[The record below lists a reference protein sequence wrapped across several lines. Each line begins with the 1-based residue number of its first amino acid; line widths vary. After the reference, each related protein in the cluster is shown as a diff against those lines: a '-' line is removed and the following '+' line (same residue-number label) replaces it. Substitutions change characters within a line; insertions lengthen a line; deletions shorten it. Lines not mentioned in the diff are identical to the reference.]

1 MNGKLH
7 PTTGV
12 VLAGG
17 RGTRMQ
23 YADKGLLPFAGR
35 PLAARV
41 LDALR
46 PQVARLLISANRNLE
61 RYAALG
67 VPVVP
72 DTIPGFQGPLAG
84 MLAGLRHA
92 GTDWVLFAPCDALY
106 LPENLAQRLHAALP
120 ANGTSA
126 YAAAGSSNAMYACCL
141 LHRSLAGE
149 IETALLD
156 GRRSVRDFLA
166 ACGAIAVDFPDWPR
180 HLRNANTPDDLVRA
194 CA

>member
-1 MNGKLH
+1 MDDLH

-23 YADKGLLPFAGR
+23 GVDKGLLPFAGR

-46 PQVARLLISANRNLE
+46 PQVTHLLISANRNLE

-72 DTIPGFQGPLAG
+72 DTVPGFQGPLAG

-92 GTDWVLFAPCDALY
+92 STGWVLFAPCDALY
-106 LPENLAQRLHAALP
+106 LPDNLAARLHGAG
-120 ANGTSA
+120 GTA
-126 YAAAGSSNAMYACCL
+126 YATAGSDALYTCCL
-141 LHRSLAGE
+141 LHRSLVAE
-149 IETALLD
+149 MESALRE
-156 GRRSVRDFLA
+156 GRRALRDFLA
-166 ACGAIAVDFPDWPR
+166 AQGAIAVDFPDWPAQ
-180 HLRNANTPDDLVRA
+180 LRNANTPQDLA
-194 CA
+194 GAFA